1 MNYIKL
7 FEEFNEGKYTSIEN
21 RLNNI
26 EDAKEN
32 WWDGKFGKEISL
44 RDIFKDTADE
54 QMMIIGIKGSKGKT
68 TKVKLNELI
77 PSQPNVTVQRV
88 LDYIKN
94 PKDELPNIVNYNN
107 KFYINSGHHRLAALM
122 LQNKIDAKV
131 KLHKIK

>member
-44 RDIFKDTADE
+44 RDIFKDTARR
-54 QMMIIGIKGSKGKT
+54 
-68 TKVKLNELI
+68 TKPCI
-77 PSQPNVTVQRV
+77 PTPR
-88 LDYIKN
+88 
-94 PKDELPNIVNYNN
+94 
-107 KFYINSGHHRLAALM
+107 
-122 LQNKIDAKV
+122 
-131 KLHKIK
+131 